1 MKASQEE
8 RNHLRKQLERMQ
20 EKQQADA
27 NLKVQMMIV
36 VVVVAAAAAV
46 VVVVV
51 APPVPIF
58 DALLHRRVWRRSRKS
73 WWRCGRNSREAEA
86 T

>member
-1 MKASQEE
+1 VKASQEE

-27 NLKVQMMIV
+27 NLKVEMMMM
-36 VVVVAAAAAV
+36 V

-51 APPVPIF
+51 IVAAV
-58 DALLHRRVWRRSRKS
+58 ALT
-73 WWRCGRNSREAEA
+73 A
-86 T
+86 THGVARAYG

>member
-27 NLKVQMMIV
+27 NLKVEMIMMMMMV
-36 VVVVAAAAAV
+36 VVVVAVVVAAAAALTATHG
-46 VVVVV
+46 V
-51 APPVPIF
+51 AR
-58 DALLHRRVWRRSRKS
+58 AY
-73 WWRCGRNSREAEA
+73 G
-86 T
+86 

>member
-27 NLKVQMMIV
+27 NLKVEMMMM
-36 VVVVAAAAAV
+36 V

-51 APPVPIF
+51 IVAAV
-58 DALLHRRVWRRSRKS
+58 ALT
-73 WWRCGRNSREAEA
+73 A
-86 T
+86 THGVARAYG

>member
-27 NLKVQMMIV
+27 NLKVEMIMMMMMM
-36 VVVVAAAAAV
+36 VVAAAAAALTATHG
-46 VVVVV
+46 V
-51 APPVPIF
+51 AR
-58 DALLHRRVWRRSRKS
+58 AY
-73 WWRCGRNSREAEA
+73 G
-86 T
+86 